1 MYDKLKQVIETIRI
15 IDDHGHPGFALFF
28 ESLPEDQ
35 RIPFAADP
43 FKTPEETSGGF
54 PYLTELHYKAY
65 EKFYG
70 FSRAAIQNPG
80 DRDDIAQQY
89 DEKRKNIA
97 SWIDQILD
105 ESGVELLM
113 ANIALPKSLQDNPR
127 IRFVPSVDCLVFPFD
142 NREEKKRLISRY
154 FIGFFEYDLGELKK
168 QYHYAEQGF
177 AKYLEFIDQVLAGY
191 RKLHVPALKFVIAY
205 ARNTYFEKIDP
216 QQAPA
221 LYQAARSGDKTAYR
235 KLQDFLF
242 WYIMRNIVAHQV
254 AVQFHFA
261 LTDNYVNYF
270 DPLNLANLLED
281 DELKDAKIV
290 LLHGGYP
297 RYQNAEVLA
306 LGGLTPNNVCIDISG
321 RIMFANHPRI
331 IAKMVREWL
340 EKPVLWTKLIYG
352 SDVLWGERYIY
363 TCARTGRDA
372 IYFALAG
379 MIDED
384 IIDEA
389 TAIMIAKNIF
399 RDNALRIYDFSV
411 G

>member
-1 MYDKLKQVIETIRI
+1 LYKRLKEVIETIRI
-15 IDDHGHPGFALFF
+15 IDDHGHPGFTKFF
-28 ESLPEDQ
+28 ESVPENH
-35 RIPFAADP
+35 RIPFAVDP
-43 FKTPEETSGGF
+43 FKTPEETACGF
-54 PYLTELHYKAY
+54 PYLTELHYEAY

-70 FSRAAIQNPG
+70 FSK
-80 DRDDIAQQY
+80 DDIKNLDKREEIKKEY
-89 DEKRKNIA
+89 EEKRRDIS
-97 SWIDQILD
+97 SWIDQLLD
-105 ESGVELLM
+105 DSGVDILM
-113 ANIALPKSLQDNPR
+113 ANIAIPKSLQGNPR

-142 NREEKKRLISRY
+142 NAEEKKRLISRY
-154 FIGFFEYDLGELKK
+154 FIGFFEYDLKELKN
-168 QYHYAEQGF
+168 QY
-177 AKYLEFIDQVLAGY
+177 KYFEMGIEGYLQFIDQVLAGY
-191 RKLHVPALKFVIAY
+191 RAQNVAAFKFVIAY

-216 QQAPA
+216 QQVPS
-221 LYQAARSGDKTAYR
+221 LYQAAHAGDHDAYR
-235 KLQDFLF
+235 KLQDFLV
-242 WYIMRNIVAHQV
+242 WYILRNITANNN
-254 AVQFHFA
+254 AIQFHFA

-281 DELKDAKIV
+281 EQLKDAKIV

-340 EKPVLWTKLIYG
+340 EKPVLWNKIIYG

-372 IYFALAG
+372 IYFALEG
-379 MIDED
+379 MIDEK
-384 IIDEA
+384 IIDED

-399 RDNALRIYDFSV
+399 RENALRIYHLN
-411 G
+411 